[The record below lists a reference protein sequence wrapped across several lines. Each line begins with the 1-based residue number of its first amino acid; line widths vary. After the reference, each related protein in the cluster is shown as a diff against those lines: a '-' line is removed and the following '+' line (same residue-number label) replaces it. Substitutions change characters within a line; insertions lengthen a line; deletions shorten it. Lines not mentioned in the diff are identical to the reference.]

1 MRQREHG
8 LELPGL
14 RVQRFQRLEWLQRVG
29 GLVGQLEG
37 ETGQET
43 LLVFTHTAS
52 DVETARAQAA
62 AAEGRSGAGAVRH
75 PEAAPRPQ
83 PVLDINGQRF
93 TLRAPSVVLGRSSA
107 ADITVEDTGVSRRH
121 LEILHQD
128 GVYLAVDLGST
139 NGSTVDGERLRGR
152 RELTD
157 GSVITMGRTTIVF
170 RLLTPRS
177 GTAWPQS

>member
-1 MRQREHG
+1 
-8 LELPGL
+8 
-14 RVQRFQRLEWLQRVG
+14 
-29 GLVGQLEG
+29 
-37 ETGQET
+37 
-43 LLVFTHTAS
+43 
-52 DVETARAQAA
+52 
-62 AAEGRSGAGAVRH
+62 GAVRH